1 MAITDKMKFDAMPL
15 KQAYLTSGRTYQQI
29 ASIFSCT
36 VATVHNVINGITPRS
51 KFLPAIAAELGVDV
65 SECWKV
71 MEGAA

>member
-1 MAITDKMKFDAMPL
+1 MKISDGLKFDSRPL
-15 KQAYLTSGRTYQQI
+15 RQAYLLSGRTYQQL
-29 ASIFSCT
+29 ADVCGCT
-36 VATVHNVINGITPRS
+36 LGTAYNVINGLTPRS